1 MSANFSKSDM
11 IDKKGNTIMNMN
23 TANYVI
29 NHILNA
35 LNRNGSEGQKIATRF
50 IAYRRCLELDAQG
63 ELGLSKTDIDK
74 AFCDLLTVC
83 LAEVTAGLDAEMDD
97 YDSFWTDMK
106 AYCAENCNPDN
117 RDESCITEENATVDG
132 SLSAEEKQEVYKMCA
147 RVVRVEFWKHG
158 ASQDDVADAAGGMY
172 ARLLSK
178 RVNALFPHGKPT
190 CKAEWMAFLR
200 KDAEFAWKNFYKK
213 AWRHPTSSLDEPIM
227 TRGGEDDGEELC
239 RVDLLG
245 EEDSLWQPNRKD
257 DFLAS
262 AESRHELQFVP
273 KVFDRLT
280 ERCSP
285 PTRKALKRL
294 LLDEADIE
302 TVSAEFGMKPNALYV
317 AKKRFLDALGR
328 KGQVLLSEIEMSAA

>member
-1 MSANFSKSDM
+1 
-11 IDKKGNTIMNMN
+11 MNMN

-117 RDESCITEENATVDG
+117 REESSITEENATVDG

-147 RVVRVEFWKHG
+147 RAVRVEFWKHG
-158 ASQDDVADAAGGMY
+158 APQDDVADAAGGMY
-172 ARLLSK
+172 TRLLSK
-178 RVNALFPHGKPT
+178 RVNAAFPHGKPT

-200 KDAEFAWKNFYKK
+200 TDAGFTWKNFYKK
-213 AWRHPTSSLDEPIM
+213 AWRHPTRSLEDPVAARRNDGHDERNWM
-227 TRGGEDDGEELC
+227 ADVLSFD
-239 RVDLLG
+239 
-245 EEDSLWQPNRKD
+245 EDSLWQPNRKD
-257 DFLAS
+257 DFLNS
-262 AESRHELQFVP
+262 FESRHELSFVR
-273 KVFDRLT
+273 KVFDRLVAKY
-280 ERCSP
+280 SP
-285 PTRKALKRL
+285 RIKKALRRL
-294 LLDEADIE
+294 IIDEADIK
-302 TVSAEFGMKPNALYV
+302 TVSFESGMTANALYV
-317 AKKRFLDALGR
+317 AKKRFMDVLR
-328 KGQVLLSEIEMSAA
+328 HKGPIVLSEIEMSAA

>member
-1 MSANFSKSDM
+1 
-11 IDKKGNTIMNMN
+11 MNMN

-97 YDSFWTDMK
+97 YGSFWTDMK

-117 RDESCITEENATVDG
+117 REESCITEENATVDG

-147 RVVRVEFWKHG
+147 RAVRVEFWKHG

-172 ARLLSK
+172 TRLLSK
-178 RVNALFPHGKPT
+178 RVNAAFPHGKPT

-200 KDAEFAWKNFYKK
+200 TDAGFTRNNFYKK
-213 AWRHPTSSLDEPIM
+213 AWRHPTRSLEEPVAARRNDGHDERNWM
-227 TRGGEDDGEELC
+227 ADVLSFD
-239 RVDLLG
+239 
-245 EEDSLWQPNRKD
+245 EDSLWQPNRKD
-257 DFLAS
+257 DFLNS
-262 AESRHELQFVP
+262 FESRHELSFVR
-273 KVFDRLT
+273 KVFDRLVAKY
-280 ERCSP
+280 SP
-285 PTRKALKRL
+285 RIRKALRRL
-294 LLDEADIE
+294 IIDEADIK
-302 TVSAEFGMKPNALYV
+302 TVSFESGMTANALYV
-317 AKKRFLDALGR
+317 AKKRFLDALR
-328 KGQVLLSEIEMSAA
+328 HKGPIVLSEIEMSAA